1 MSASDLKPGNTDPIS
16 LPVSQAVG
24 PLESA
29 ATTSTDHHRDEIEPE
44 AIELLREFFL
54 LLDQWD
60 QEQQA

>member
-16 LPVSQAVG
+16 LPVSQAEA
-24 PLESA
+24 PLESEA
-29 ATTSTDHHRDEIEPE
+29 ITSTNHHKDEIEPE
-44 AIELLREFFL
+44 AIEQLREFFL